1 MKCAQQAKVVFDVGA
16 NVGLYSL
23 AAAASCPDA
32 VIHAF
37 EPTEEMVER
46 LRKNIALNRFHQII
60 VNPIAVGQ
68 GSGQVYLHYSGGQ
81 DGSNQGMNFVSAETL
96 LPSDRVV
103 PVISLDD
110 YCQQQHIEV
119 IDLLKMDIEGHEYN
133 ALRGAEALLRR
144 GALRCIFMELNNW
157 AVERSGHTVS
167 ELVTLLGNHG
177 YRFYQIRK
185 DDLIEVANHRH
196 LVDTD
201 VVVMPGPA

>member
-1 MKCAQQAKVVFDVGA
+1 MLD
-16 NVGLYSL
+16 SL

-46 LRKNIALNRFHQII
+46 LRKNIALNRFDQII

-68 GSGQVYLHYSGGQ
+68 RSGQVYLHYSGGQ
-81 DGSNQGMNFVSAETL
+81 DGSNEGMNFVSAETL

-110 YCQQQHIEV
+110 YCQQQQIDV

-133 ALRGAEALLRR
+133 ALRGAERLLRR
-144 GALRCIFMELNNW
+144 GALRCVFMELNSW
-157 AVERSGHTVS
+157 AVERSGQTVPDI
-167 ELVTLLGNHG
+167 VTLLSDYD
-177 YRFYQIRK
+177 YRFYQIRE
-185 DDLIEVANHRH
+185 DELIEVTDHRH

-201 VVVMPGPA
+201 VVVMPGAA